1 MIRKKIIK
9 EATKRI
15 AEQFHPQRIILFGSY
30 ARGTA
35 DAKSDVDLLVISPLR
50 KRRRTLILEI
60 NRSLWGLGLAR
71 DIVILTPEEFEI
83 EKEIPGTI
91 ARYAFKEGKL
101 LYEQNAKNTQSRKAV
116 A

>member
-1 MIRKKIIK
+1 MINKEAIK
-9 EATKRI
+9 EAARRL
-15 AEQFHPQRIILFGSY
+15 AECFHPQRIILFGSH

-35 DAKSDVDLLVISPLR
+35 DDKSDIDLLVVCAL
-50 KRRRTLILEI
+50 KKKRRTLLLEM

-71 DIVILTPEEFEI
+71 DIVVLTPEEFEN

-101 LYEQNAKNTQSRKAV
+101 LYEQSARNTQSRKAV

>member
-1 MIRKKIIK
+1 MISKKIIN
-9 EATKRI
+9 EATGRLTKI
-15 AEQFHPQRIILFGSY
+15 FHPERIILFGSY

-35 DAKSDVDLLVISPLR
+35 DNKSDVDLLVICPLR
-50 KRRRTLILEI
+50 KKRRTLTLEM
-60 NRSLWGLGLAR
+60 NRSLWGMGLAR
-71 DIVILTPEEFEI
+71 DIVILTQKEFEA

-101 LYEQNAKNTQSRKAV
+101 LYERNAKIRQSRKAV

>member
-1 MIRKKIIK
+1 MMISKKIIR

-35 DAKSDVDLLVISPLR
+35 DTKSDVDLLVISPLR
-50 KRRRTLILEI
+50 KKRRTLILEM

-71 DIVILTPEEFEI
+71 DIIILTPKEFEI

-91 ARYAFKEGKL
+91 ARCAFKEGKL
-101 LYEQNAKNTQSRKAV
+101 LYEQNTKNTQNRKAG
-116 A
+116 

>member
-1 MIRKKIIK
+1 MVSEETIK
-9 EATKRI
+9 EAAMRI
-15 AEQFHPQRIILFGSY
+15 VEKFHPERINLFGSY
-30 ARGTA
+30 ARGVA
-35 DAKSDVDLLVISPLR
+35 DEKSDVDLLVISPLR
-50 KRRRTLILEI
+50 KKRRALILEM

-71 DIVILTPEEFEI
+71 DIVILTQKEFEA

-101 LYEQNAKNTQSRKAV
+101 LYERNKKITQSHKAV

>member
-1 MIRKKIIK
+1 MISKKILK

-50 KRRRTLILEI
+50 KRRRTLILEM
-60 NRSLWGLGLAR
+60 NRSLWGLDLAR
-71 DIVILTPEEFEI
+71 DIVILTPEEFVI

-91 ARYAFKEGKL
+91 ALYAFNDGKL
-101 LYEQNAKNTQSRKAV
+101 LYEQNARNTQSRKAV

>member
-1 MIRKKIIK
+1 MISKEIIN
-9 EATKRI
+9 EATRRLTKR
-15 AEQFHPQRIILFGSY
+15 FHPERIILFGSY

-35 DAKSDVDLLVISPLR
+35 DNKSDVDLLVICPLR
-50 KRRRTLILEI
+50 KKRRTLTLEM
-60 NRSLWGLGLAR
+60 NRSLWGMGLAR
-71 DIVILTPEEFEI
+71 DIVILTQKEFET

-101 LYEQNAKNTQSRKAV
+101 LYERNAKIRQSRKAV

>member
-15 AEQFHPQRIILFGSY
+15 AEQFHPERIILFGSY

-35 DAKSDVDLLVISPLR
+35 DAKSDVDLLVISSLR
-50 KRRRTLILEI
+50 KKRRRTLILEI
-60 NRSLWGLGLAR
+60 NRSLWGLSLAR

-83 EKEIPGTI
+83 EKEITGTI

-101 LYEQNAKNTQSRKAV
+101 L
-116 A
+116 

>member
-1 MIRKKIIK
+1 MISKEIIN
-9 EATKRI
+9 EVTRRL
-15 AEQFHPQRIILFGSY
+15 AEGFNPQRIILFGSY

-35 DAKSDVDLLVISPLR
+35 DEKSDVDFLVICPLR
-50 KRRRTLILEI
+50 KKRRALILEM

-71 DIVILTPEEFEI
+71 DIVILTQKEFEN

-101 LYEQNAKNTQSRKAV
+101 LYDRNAKNSQSRKAV